1 MQKNKNIYF
10 LSADFGAPSLDI
22 FRKEL
27 PNQFIHTG
35 ISEQN
40 MIDIAIGLSI
50 KKIVVNYAMAPFILA
65 RAWEQHKISS
75 TMKLP
80 MINLVPGIDMVMQ
93 MQDLLII
100 LMRILVLQI

>member
-1 MQKNKNIYF
+1 MSKNLFFQRDYFISQIFKFAKKNKNIYF

-50 KKIVVNYAMAPFILA
+50 KKKNC
-65 RAWEQHKISS
+65 S
-75 TMKLP
+75 
-80 MINLVPGIDMVMQ
+80 
-93 MQDLLII
+93 
-100 LMRILVLQI
+100 